1 MNFVSH
7 CAEDIAGRGEF
18 RGCEGE
24 TRDAEGETRDAEGET
39 LALIIGK

>member
-24 TRDAEGETRDAEGET
+24 T